1 VNNVNGVDI
10 FFLVVVLLFSALGFY
25 WGFIR
30 QVLSLAGLLT
40 GIVLA
45 SRYGASVANLL
56 TPFVHSDTVASS
68 LGFII
73 VLLAVSAVASLLAS
87 MLRRFVGL
95 LFLGWLD
102 HIGGALLGFI
112 QAILLCVVLVA
123 VAATFPNALWA
134 DSLRNSQFAL
144 ALLRGFG
151 FILALLP
158 EQYRVA
164 TELLF
169 GLP

>member
-1 VNNVNGVDI
+1 MNGVDI
-10 FFLVVVLLFSALGFY
+10 FFLVILLLFSALGFY

-45 SRYGASVANLL
+45 SRYGASLADSLL
-56 TPFVHSDTVASS
+56 PFVRNDTVANS

-73 VLLAVSAVASLLAS
+73 VLLAVSAIASLLAS
-87 MLRRFVGL
+87 LLRSFVGL

-102 HIGGALLGFI
+102 HLIGALLGLI
-112 QAILLCVVLVA
+112 QAVLLSTVLVA
-123 VAATFPNALWA
+123 VAATFPNAVWA
-134 DSLRNSQFAL
+134 DALRSSQFAL
-144 ALLRGFG
+144 GLLRAFG
-151 FILALLP
+151 FVLALLP
-158 EQYRVA
+158 EQYRLA

>member
-1 VNNVNGVDI
+1 MNGVDV
-10 FFLVVVLLFSALGFY
+10 FFLVVVVLFSLLGFY

-45 SRYGASVANLL
+45 SRYGTAVADSL
-56 TPFVHSDTVASS
+56 TPFVRSGTVASP

-73 VLLAVSAVASLLAS
+73 VLLVVSVIASLLAT
-87 MLRRFVGL
+87 MLRSFVGL

-102 HIGGALLGFI
+102 HLVGALLGLI
-112 QAILLCVVLVA
+112 QAVLLCTVLVA
-123 VAATFPNALWA
+123 VAATFPNAIWA
-134 DSLRNSQFAL
+134 DALRNSQFAL
-144 ALLRGFG
+144 GLLRAFG
-151 FILALLP
+151 FVLALLP
-158 EQYRVA
+158 EPYHLA